1 MPFALAAVF
10 GAVVGSF
17 LNVVAY
23 RLPRGESLLT
33 PGSHC
38 PSCGTPIKP
47 YDNIP
52 VFGWLLL
59 RGHCRSC
66 HERISSRYPLIE
78 ALTAVL
84 VVAVVL
90 VKHSTVEIALG
101 VTLVAVLVPIA
112 LIDLDLRIIP
122 NKITGPAAVVAVALG
137 LALNPAGVPEQLIAG
152 AAAAGFLLVFVLA
165 YPRGMGMGD
174 VKLAG
179 MLGLFLGRSV
189 VVAILIAVLVGTI
202 VGAIVMA
209 RVGVE
214 RGRKTAVPF
223 GPFLALGGVVALLA
237 GAPLLHL
244 YLHGSALSHPSPDGR
259 SADNGR
265 RISRRQGV
273 CPKRNGRLSESI
285 WVNEIGGTVDYPR
298 IWDPPPG
305 RQSSA

>member
-10 GAVVGSF
+10 GAVIGSF

-23 RLPRGESLLT
+23 RLPRGESLVT

-38 PSCGTPIKP
+38 PNCETPIKP

-59 RGHCRSC
+59 RGHCRNC
-66 HERISSRYPLIE
+66 DERISSRYPLVE

-90 VKHSTVEIALG
+90 VKHSAVDIALG
-101 VTLVAVLVPIA
+101 ITLVVTLVPIA

-122 NKITGPAAVVAVALG
+122 NKITLPAAVLAVAIG
-137 LALNPAGVPEQLIAG
+137 LALDPAGVPEQLIAG

-179 MLGLFLGRSV
+179 VLGLFLGRSV
-189 VVAILIAVLVGTI
+189 VIAILVAVLVGTI
-202 VGAIVMA
+202 VGGIVMA
-209 RVGVE
+209 RVGVKQ
-214 RGRKTAVPF
+214 GRKTAVPF
-223 GPFLALGGVVALLA
+223 GPFLAIGGVVALLA
-237 GAPLLHL
+237 GTSLLGA
-244 YLHGSALSHPSPDGR
+244 YLHGVS
-259 SADNGR
+259 
-265 RISRRQGV
+265 
-273 CPKRNGRLSESI
+273 
-285 WVNEIGGTVDYPR
+285 
-298 IWDPPPG
+298 
-305 RQSSA
+305 